1 MKSMIRILGI
11 DPGSRKAGVG
21 IIDVQGSR
29 IRHVHHQLIRCG
41 SGEFTERL
49 GILFHELS
57 SIIAQYQPTNAA
69 IEDVFVSQ
77 NVSSALKLGQARG
90 ALIAACCQAN
100 LNIGTYSPT
109 AIKQAV
115 VGTGRADKAQIQHMI
130 KALLR
135 PPLPLP
141 EDAADALA
149 VCICHAHHIP
159 LQQRIRTPNTS

>member
-1 MKSMIRILGI
+1 MSEIIRILGI

-21 IIDVQGSR
+21 IIDVKGNR

-41 SGEFTERL
+41 TGEFTERL

-57 SIIAQYQPTNAA
+57 NIIEQYKPSNAA
-69 IEDVFVSQ
+69 IEDVFVSK

-90 ALIAACCQAN
+90 ALIAACCHAN
-100 LNIGTYSPT
+100 LDVGTYSPT

-115 VGTGRADKAQIQHMI
+115 VGTGRADKAQVQHMI
-130 KALLR
+130 KALLK

-149 VCICHAHHIP
+149 VCICHAHHAP
-159 LQQRIRTPNTS
+159 LQQRINAARR